1 MLIDRWKTCLILW
14 ATVLI
19 PVSIVAAQNGAQAE
33 SPPFSVPDGFLVQR
47 VADDRLAHD
56 CFCMTLDGK
65 GRPIVSGPG
74 YLRTLM
80 DEDGD
85 GLFDR
90 GVDWTGEMMQGAQ
103 GLWLDGNTLYWVA
116 DGGLWRSTDTD
127 GDSVAN
133 AKAQRV
139 LEVPTGREHDCHAI
153 KRGPDGFWYFIAGNF
168 AANVGRLANDPGAPV
183 SRPRAGTLWRMSPDF
198 SRRGVWAHGL
208 RNAYDFDFL
217 PDGQVATYDS
227 DDEREATLP
236 WYRPTRALV
245 LGPGSDAGWCGA
257 AWKDD
262 DYRVTMPLVL
272 ARLGRGSPTGVAV
285 YEHTAFPERY
295 RDAVFV
301 LDWTF
306 GRVIAI
312 YPSGNLPPEERIPDK
327 IPSEIFM
334 EPTGTAGFAPT
345 SACVAPDGSLLVSV
359 GGRGT
364 LGAVYRVSY
373 APDNPT
379 LPPRAGDPL
388 PNCFATAIER
398 KMLSVQDALA
408 LEEILKSPSPWSAW
422 SMATWRPR
430 ITTGMRGYLID
441 LAFGNLPLDGP
452 SDGIEKYRLRASQ
465 ILSRLGEV
473 VPADQVLR
481 GTKSSDSAVVASAW
495 WLAGRQTSYV
505 QPNEPPRVQEAKRVP
520 ENGGSRWEVH
530 LGPDHERLRWEATGL
545 KRWPIPANQAPVV
558 KSTPADN
565 ALRRTWLWALS
576 RTNSVLAA
584 NTNAIRLDQQI
595 SKLLFVAERKSVD
608 KALLEAIL
616 KNLADHPGS
625 LSQREQMESLTCLQA
640 ALGDRRWSLPLQTD
654 APADISD
661 GYRGLYAKELTEA
674 SRNNL
679 ARWGLQLAESAK
691 KQGWEPLYA
700 ESIRTLAMTE
710 PSDPKCVSYLLDQI
724 TQESHPTSDLH
735 MLCALTQCTA
745 PRSREAT
752 TKTASALADI
762 VRKVQSRGLYTD
774 NQWPIRINQLVA
786 RLSAR
791 DIQLG
796 AAFVALPSP
805 PSSEDLALVNAFPP
819 AIQDRAREKVRNH
832 LRSTSPDQWS
842 VPLLRF
848 AVAGPVDEALRES
861 LAKGCQ
867 VESTRQACLGYL
879 AQAPQA
885 SEYDLYL
892 SALED
897 SDRMLWADAWRGL
910 SSLAMSDPVREFPV
924 LAKLV
929 SACLNTSIALPHPA
943 VLDRAR
949 RAADASQ
956 RIAPP
961 ATESWSDWGSYLQ
974 SQLDELQRTALVGPT
989 SGTDLATILA
999 TMERLPGNTERGASL
1014 FQSKCALCHGGQ
1026 SALGPSLSGVAKR
1039 FSREDLARAIYEP
1052 SRDIPDRYR
1061 AVRILTVDD
1070 EVVTGM
1076 SIYTAADGV
1085 TLQAADGSILR
1096 INQDQIQQKA
1106 FSSESIMPSGLLE
1119 DRSPQDVSDLFAYLG
1134 TLP

>member
-1 MLIDRWKTCLILW
+1 MSIDRWKTCLIRL
-14 ATVLI
+14 AMVLI
-19 PVSIVAAQNGAQAE
+19 PVSIATARCVAQAE
-33 SPPFSVPDGFLVQR
+33 PPPFSVPDGFLVQR

-56 CFCMTLDGK
+56 CFCMTLDAK

-74 YLRTLM
+74 YLRTLL

-90 GVDWTGEMMQGAQ
+90 GVDWTSEIKQGAQ
-103 GLWLDGNTLYWVA
+103 GLWLDGDTLYWVA

-133 AKAQRV
+133 SKAQRV
-139 LEVPTGREHDCHAI
+139 LEVPTGGEHDCHAI
-153 KRGPDGFWYFIAGNF
+153 KRGPDGYWYFIAGNF
-168 AANVGRLANDPGAPV
+168 AANVGRLANDPNAPV
-183 SRPRAGTLWRMSPDF
+183 QRARAGTLWRMSPDF

-208 RNAYDFDFL
+208 RNAYDFDFF
-217 PDGQVATYDS
+217 PDGQVVTYDS

-236 WYRPTRALV
+236 WYRPTRAMV

-312 YPSGNLPPEERIPDK
+312 YPSGNLPPDERIQDK

-373 APDNPT
+373 APDAPT
-379 LPPRAGDPL
+379 LLPRAGDAL
-388 PNCFATAIER
+388 PNCFATALEQKILRE
-398 KMLSVQDALA
+398 QDAQA
-408 LEEILKSPSPWSAW
+408 LEEIVKSPSPWSAW
-422 SMATWRPR
+422 SIATWRPR
-430 ITTGMRGYLID
+430 VTTRLRGYLID
-441 LAFGNLPLDGP
+441 LALGKLPLDGP

-465 ILSRLGEV
+465 ILSRLGEI
-473 VPADQVLR
+473 VPADQIQR
-481 GTKSSDSAVVASAW
+481 GTTSSDTAVVASAW
-495 WLAGRQTSYV
+495 WLAGRQTSYTL
-505 QPNEPPRVQEAKRVP
+505 PNEVSRVLETKGSRGNA
-520 ENGGSRWEVH
+520 ESRWEIH
-530 LGPDHERLRWEATGL
+530 FGPDHERLRWEAAGL
-545 KRWPIPANQAPVV
+545 KRWPIPSNQTPLLQ
-558 KSTPADN
+558 STPADN

-576 RTNSVLAA
+576 RTQSVFAT
-584 NTNAIRLDQQI
+584 NNAIRQDQQI
-595 SKLLFVAERKSVD
+595 SKLLFAAERKSVD
-608 KALLEAIL
+608 KPLLEAIL

-625 LSQREQMESLTCLQA
+625 LSQREQMESLTCMQA
-640 ALGDRRWSLPLQTD
+640 ALGERRWSRPLQTA
-654 APADISD
+654 APAAISD
-661 GYRGLYAKELTEA
+661 GYRGVYARELTEA

-679 ARWGLQLAESAK
+679 ARWGLQLADSAK

-745 PRSREAT
+745 PRSQEAT
-752 TKTASALADI
+752 TRTASALGDI
-762 VRKVQSRGLYTD
+762 VRKVQGRGLYTD

-786 RLSAR
+786 RLMAR
-791 DIQLG
+791 DSQLG

-805 PSSEDLALVNAFPP
+805 PSSEDLALLNAFPP
-819 AIQDRAREKVRNH
+819 SIQDRAREKIRNH

-848 AVAGPVDEALRES
+848 AVAGPVDETLRES

-867 VESTRQACLGYL
+867 VESTRKACLGYL

-929 SACLNTSIALPHPA
+929 SACLNTSIAIPRTA
-943 VLDRAR
+943 ILDRAR
-949 RAADASQ
+949 RAADASK
-956 RIAPP
+956 RSVPP

-974 SQLDELQRTALVGPT
+974 AQLDEHQRTALIAPKSGP
-989 SGTDLATILA
+989 DLASVLTA
-999 TMERLPGNTERGASL
+999 MERLPGNTERGAAL

-1061 AVRILTVDD
+1061 AVRILTVDE

-1106 FSSESIMPSGLLE
+1106 FSTESIMPSGLLE